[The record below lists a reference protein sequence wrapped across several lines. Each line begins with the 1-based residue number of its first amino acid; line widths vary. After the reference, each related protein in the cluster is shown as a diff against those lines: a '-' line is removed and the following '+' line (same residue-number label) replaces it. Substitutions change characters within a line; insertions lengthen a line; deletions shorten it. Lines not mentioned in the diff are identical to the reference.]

1 MSLVHDVI
9 AELDGERERIW
20 LTLPE
25 DVQSLGKGVLPRG
38 TGPKAQYFTSLLFAE
53 GEARTL
59 SDEILWGLLEI
70 ARKGDADLE
79 TLKMFV
85 TQIVD
90 YKADFFDFV
99 GLPVACRWTHR
110 YAEGA
115 RAAADLD
122 EFIAVTGAAL
132 SYANRLHMWIDFV
145 FPWGLANAF
154 PRDDSGLE
162 TGEGLKAS

>member
-1 MSLVHDVI
+1 MSIVDDVI
-9 AELDGERERIW
+9 TELDAERERIW

-25 DVQSLGKGVLPRG
+25 DVKSLSKGILPRG
-38 TGPKAQYFTSLLFAE
+38 TGPKGQYFTSLLFAE

-59 SDEILWGLLEI
+59 SDEMLWGLLEI
-70 ARKGDADLE
+70 ARRGDADLA
-79 TLKMFV
+79 TLKLV
-85 TQIVD
+85 VNQIID

-99 GLPVACRWTHR
+99 GLPKACFFIHR

-115 RAAADLD
+115 RAASDLD

-154 PRDDSGLE
+154 PKPE
-162 TGEGLKAS
+162 TASA